1 MKDMTDLVSSVKDM
15 DEVMNEIYALVTL
28 NAEAETHAE
37 DLFEQLKDKILTH
50 KIDRD
55 GFEKHAP
62 DIKSAICIGKNYTET
77 LNNEVVNF
85 ERVSVQYEIGKQ
97 SKKLR
102 KTAKNS
108 EGKVL
113 WRNIMKVRENMLD
126 KAGSMYRRWLLKLF
140 PVEAVNAA
148 VSAEVAVAVSQSAAA
163 RDIETLDPGS
173 QSDPEPI
180 EAQGSGSDNVTVP
193 DTPPTA
199 PDIPP
204 PVNNRRGDKRVC
216 PR

>member
-1 MKDMTDLVSSVKDM
+1 M

-50 KIDRD
+50 NIDRD

-85 ERVSVQYEIGKQ
+85 ERVSVLYEIGKQ

-113 WRNIMKVRENMLD
+113 WRNIMKVRENILD

-163 RDIETLDPGS
+163 RDIETLDHNLILDQLKLKGADQITSLSLIHLPLLPTYLLLSTIAGVTSVSSCRPRGLS
-173 QSDPEPI
+173 Q
-180 EAQGSGSDNVTVP
+180 VTAKVP
-193 DTPPTA
+193 
-199 PDIPP
+199 
-204 PVNNRRGDKRVC
+204 
-216 PR
+216 